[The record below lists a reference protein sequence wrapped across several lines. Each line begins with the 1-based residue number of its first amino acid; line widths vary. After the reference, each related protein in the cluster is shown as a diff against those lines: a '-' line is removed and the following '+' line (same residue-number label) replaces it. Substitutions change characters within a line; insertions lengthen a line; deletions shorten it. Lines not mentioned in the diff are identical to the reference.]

1 MKANQRKIL
10 ADRKRKLRERLAQK
24 AFKAQSEPML
34 EGVNLDYEIS
44 GRTSAIGTGGIGAF
58 HKMVERLGLVEALN
72 DGVKVFKRHLP
83 YFESDHILSLCYNVL
98 SGGTCL
104 EDIELLRQD
113 EAYLDAL
120 FVDRI
125 PDPTTAGDFLRRFDG
140 PCVLSLMDVINQ
152 TRVKVWQ
159 AESDKLGKRAVLDV
173 DGTICPTD
181 AQCKQGV
188 DISYNGVWGY
198 APLIVS
204 LSNTKEVLYL
214 VNRPGNAPSHLG
226 AAAYIDQ
233 AIDLVCPYFEEVF
246 VRGDTDFSLTENFDR
261 WDARCRFVFGINAM
275 PNLVEVAKGLSQG
288 AFAPLLRKPK
298 YTVQTTPRKKPAKVK
313 PKIVKTRNFK
323 TIHLMTE
330 EVAEFTYRPGKCK
343 KTYRIVVLKK
353 HLKITQGQDV
363 LGFETRYLF
372 YITNDWQMTPQQI
385 VFFSNARCDQE
396 NTIEQLKNGI
406 KALRMPAKA
415 LVSNW
420 AYMVCA
426 TLAWNLKA
434 WYGLLCPDPIL
445 SKQIL
450 RMEFRRFLN
459 AFIRI
464 PCQIIKTGR
473 RIIYRIL
480 NYTAYTKTFIKT
492 FLHIKNFR
500 FT

>member
-10 ADRKRKLRERLAQK
+10 ADRKRKLQERLAQK

-34 EGVNLDYEIS
+34 EGVNLDYEVS
-44 GRTSAIGTGGIGAF
+44 GRTGAIEAGGIGAF
-58 HKMVERLGLVEALN
+58 HKMVERLGLIEALN

-113 EAYLDAL
+113 EMYLDAL

-125 PDPTTAGDFLRRFDG
+125 PDPTTAGDFLRRFDERS
-140 PCVLSLMDVINQ
+140 VLSLMDVINQ

-159 AESDKLGKRAVLDV
+159 SQPDKLGKRAIVDV
-173 DGTICPTD
+173 DGTLCPTD
-181 AQCKQGV
+181 ATCKQGV

-198 APLIVS
+198 APLVVS
-204 LSNTKEVLYL
+204 LANTREVLYL

-233 AIDLVCPYFEEVF
+233 AVDLVRPYFEEVF

-261 WDARCRFVFGINAM
+261 WDEKCRFVFGINAM
-275 PNLVEVAKGLSQG
+275 PNLIQIAQGLSQR
-288 AFAPLLRKPK
+288 AFEPLLRKPQ
-298 YTVQTTPRKKPAKVK
+298 YTVQTTPRKKPDKIK
-313 PKIVKTRNFK
+313 PKIVKARNFK
-323 TIHLMTE
+323 TIHLLRE
-330 EVAEFTYRPGKCK
+330 EVAEFTYCPGKCK

-353 HLKITQGQDV
+353 HLKITKGDQV
-363 LGFETRYLF
+363 LGFEIRYLF
-372 YITNDWQMTPQQI
+372 YITNDWQMTPQQV

-396 NTIEQLKNGI
+396 NTVEQLKNGI
-406 KALRMPAKA
+406 KALRMSAKD
-415 LVSNW
+415 LLSNW

-434 WYGLLCPDPIL
+434 WYGLICPDPIF
-445 SKQIL
+445 SGQIL

-459 AFIRI
+459 AFMRI

-473 RIIYRIL
+473 RILYRIL
-480 NYTAYTKTFIKT
+480 NYTAYTQTFIKT